1 MSSIAVNDGS
11 ANADG
16 DANAEDLA
24 ASTTFGIRCGSSPGR
39 YCPLDTASIMAR
51 IWRSTCSGMMAVD
64 QSYEFRT
71 LNQCGWKSP
80 P

>member
-51 IWRSTCSGMMAVD
+51 I
-64 QSYEFRT
+64 
-71 LNQCGWKSP
+71 
-80 P
+80 